1 MGEKS
6 NFAHLQLSKFN
17 LHSAREKKKKK
28 NKKKKMAEKRKRETE
43 KYVI

>member
-28 NKKKKMAEKRKRETE
+28 KKKMAEKRKRETE

>member
-1 MGEKS
+1 MGEKT

-28 NKKKKMAEKRKRETE
+28 KKKKMAEKRKRETE

>member
-1 MGEKS
+1 MGEKT

-28 NKKKKMAEKRKRETE
+28 KKKMAEKRKRETE